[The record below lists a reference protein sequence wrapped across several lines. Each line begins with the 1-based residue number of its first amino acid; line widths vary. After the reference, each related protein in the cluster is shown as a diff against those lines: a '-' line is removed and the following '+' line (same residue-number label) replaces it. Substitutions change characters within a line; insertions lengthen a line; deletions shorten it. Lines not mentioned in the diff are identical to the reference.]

1 LTCGGAP
8 FYNYRSVFDA
18 QQLKISFSQLDYSTN
33 NMPSLSSFSYFFP
46 PPISIIIYFQGRKP
60 HIKTPDRAAHGYCS
74 PGKGEGGRGLNTGI
88 RVGAIIQS

>member
-33 NMPSLSSFSYFFP
+33 NMPFLSSFSYFFSP
-46 PPISIIIYFQGRKP
+46 NKYYHIFSGPEP

-74 PGKGEGGRGLNTGI
+74 PGKGDGGRGVNTGI